1 MAYDNGQ
8 SSSWRKKRN
17 SIVTEQRVTE
27 PQQILVEG
35 ERQAMVQ
42 SNRSIEQDKEAGIVE
57 ESAQHKKDARV
68 ITGIV
73 DDAKLE
79 LLKFGGAKED
89 HRIKGIG
96 YVVRECD
103 GLVLRC
109 RIGGCG
115 FQVMENVRWVEI
127 RGWGALSSAGVG
139 LRQSLPESDTS
150 DDKSVVLETHMSNSP
165 IWHMNRLWED
175 NMLEDW
181 RVLESSVAESGKRNR
196 EVSGI
201 GTALVVAE
209 VPRARKAATIEL
221 NGGTTQSTI
230 IVRDKSQYLIAG
242 RVV

>member
-57 ESAQHKKDARV
+57 ESAQHKKDARAYACCW
-68 ITGIV
+68 ITCVV
-73 DDAKLE
+73 DILE
-79 LLKFGGAKED
+79 FGGAKED
-89 HRIKGIG
+89 HRIK
-96 YVVRECD
+96 
-103 GLVLRC
+103 
-109 RIGGCG
+109 
-115 FQVMENVRWVEI
+115 
-127 RGWGALSSAGVG
+127 GVG

-209 VPRARKAATIEL
+209 VDEL
-221 NGGTTQSTI
+221 
-230 IVRDKSQYLIAG
+230 V
-242 RVV
+242 

>member
-1 MAYDNGQ
+1 MGYDNGQ

-17 SIVTEQRVTE
+17 SIVIEQRVTE

-42 SNRSIEQDKEAGIVE
+42 SNRSIEQDKEAGTVE

-89 HRIKGIG
+89 HRIKGVG

-103 GLVLRC
+103 GLVSNNCDAESEGVGFSMWNSYSCLCDSWLKQIGFIVLRGY
-109 RIGGCG
+109 RLDGCG
-115 FQVMENVRWVEI
+115 QCI
-127 RGWGALSSAGVG
+127 LGVG
-139 LRQSLPESDTS
+139 LRQSLPEPDTS
-150 DDKSVVLETHMSNSP
+150 DDKSVVPETHMSNSP

-196 EVSGI
+196 EVPGI

-209 VPRARKAATIEL
+209 VDEL
-221 NGGTTQSTI
+221 
-230 IVRDKSQYLIAG
+230 V
-242 RVV
+242 

>member
-17 SIVTEQRVTE
+17 SIVIEQRVTE

-42 SNRSIEQDKEAGIVE
+42 SNRSIEQDKEARTVE

-79 LLKFGGAKED
+79 LLS
-89 HRIKGIG
+89 
-96 YVVRECD
+96 
-103 GLVLRC
+103 RC
-109 RIGGCG
+109 
-115 FQVMENVRWVEI
+115 
-127 RGWGALSSAGVG
+127 VG
-139 LRQSLPESDTS
+139 LRQSLPEPDTS
-150 DDKSVVLETHMSNSP
+150 DDKSVVPETYMSNSP

-181 RVLESSVAESGKRNR
+181 RVLESSVAESGKLNR
-196 EVSGI
+196 EVPGI

-209 VPRARKAATIEL
+209 VDEL
-221 NGGTTQSTI
+221 
-230 IVRDKSQYLIAG
+230 V
-242 RVV
+242 